1 MEKAGRRIAA
11 AEIIAEGNLLHQCVV
26 EITHSY
32 VRNLY
37 PIDKELPM
45 TEWTESTI
53 TLKRND
59 KSELQAFING
69 ELIHD

>member
-26 EITHSY
+26 EITHSC